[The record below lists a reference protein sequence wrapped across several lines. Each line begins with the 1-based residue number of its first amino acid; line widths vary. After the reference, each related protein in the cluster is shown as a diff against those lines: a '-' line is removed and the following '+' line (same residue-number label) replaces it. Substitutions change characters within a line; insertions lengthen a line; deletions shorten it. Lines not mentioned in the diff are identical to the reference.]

1 MIRFLVVTLVSFI
14 VLIPTS
20 FAKTEAG
27 KADLAREKRMAAE
40 VEDAV
45 LDGEVIFLKGGA
57 NKEGAN
63 KDAANKDSA
72 NAGHEFMAIDQA
84 PEDKTKGAVII
95 LHGRGFHPNWQ
106 DTIYPLRT
114 QLPAKGWRT
123 LSLQMP
129 LMQKSAKYFDYV
141 PLFPQATPRI
151 EAGIKYL
158 QEQGIKNIVL
168 LAHSCGGHM
177 AMDWIRSKE
186 GKVDKLISAYIG
198 AGMGA
203 TDFGQKMKQPFPYE
217 SLKIPVLDVYGSKE
231 YPAVLTKAPER
242 LMMIMKA
249 ANPKSKQVIVPGANH
264 YFTDKG
270 DELVKPVADWLDNL

>member
-1 MIRFLVVTLVSFI
+1 MIRFVVATLVTTILTLF
-14 VLIPTS
+14 VFMPAAY
-20 FAKTEAG
+20 AKTEAG

-45 LDGEVIFLKGGA
+45 LDGEVIYL
-57 NKEGAN
+57 
-63 KDAANKDSA
+63 KDAAND
-72 NAGHEFMAIDQA
+72 GHEFMAIDQQ
-84 PEDKTKGAVII
+84 PEGKTKGAVII

-106 DTIYPLRT
+106 DTVFPLRT

-129 LMQKSAKYFDYV
+129 VLQKSAKYFDYV
-141 PLFPQATPRI
+141 PLFPKAGPRI

-177 AMDWIRSKE
+177 AMEWIRSKA
-186 GKVDKLISAYIG
+186 GKMDGLVMAYIG

-203 TDFGQKMKQPFPYE
+203 TDFGQKMAKPFPYE
-217 SLKIPVLDVYGSKE
+217 MLSIPVLDVFGSKE
-231 YPAVLTKAPER
+231 YPAVLAKAPSR
-242 LMMIMKA
+242 LMAISKA

-270 DELVKPVADWLDNL
+270 DELVKPVVEWLDSL